1 MLTVLIADDEYFIR
15 QRLKK
20 IIDWKELELEFIGE
34 AENGNEV
41 IKIIDNNQVD
51 ILMLDIKMPIKSGIQ
66 VAEYIMTNNINTKI
80 IILTGYNDFH
90 YAQKAV
96 KFKVEDYL
104 LKPINKNT
112 LNEALLSC
120 KNTILKSL
128 EKQQKIFDYNNYQ
141 KRTYLYNTILDF
153 NNIHSLHKQFPVLKN
168 YDSLQFI
175 GVFCPNDH
183 DNYITAFITY
193 LTKHFNELIK
203 ETVLVQSFKEN
214 ESVSIIQ
221 FIIKIKYHLEINYI
235 NRLIADYIIK
245 YDNIFISVG
254 DFIPINENWTRNYN
268 LVWDLLYQRYFID
281 NSIILS
287 NQSTSLNKN
296 KHKSIT
302 IRKKLLLCLNS
313 KDYRGLHKLIDDIF
327 IDIKKNASK
336 DYLILSLTEIFVT
349 LEINFPDQINSKKCI
364 NSFVQELISEDYS
377 LQHLQDIVV
386 AYTNQCM
393 DYVNHEKPSNT
404 SLVNKVIKYIQN
416 NYVSPSLSVAEISD
430 YFDLT
435 STYLGS
441 IFKKIAGQ
449 SILQYIT
456 ELRMEQA
463 KKLLRTNKYNI
474 TEISQMV
481 GYSDV
486 FYFSKKFKKIHG
498 CSPKHYSS

>member
-20 IIDWKELELEFIGE
+20 IIDWEELELEFIGE

-41 IKIIDNNQVD
+41 IDKISNAQVD

-80 IILTGYNDFH
+80 IILTGYNDFD

-104 LKPINKNT
+104 LKPINKET

-120 KNTILKSL
+120 KNTILKSI
-128 EKQQKIFDYNNYQ
+128 EKQQKIYDYNNYQ
-141 KRTYLYNTILDF
+141 KRTHLYNTILDF
-153 NNIHSLHKQFPVLKN
+153 NNIHSLYKKYPDIKN
-168 YDSLQFI
+168 YDSLLFI
-175 GVFCPNDH
+175 GVFCPEDH
-183 DNYITAFITY
+183 DNYISAFINH
-193 LTKHFNELIK
+193 LSKHFNELNK
-203 ETVLVQSFKEN
+203 KTVLAQSFKEN

-221 FIIKIKYHLEINYI
+221 LIIKSKTTIKFNYI
-235 NRLIADYIIK
+235 NKLITNYIT
-245 YDNIFISVG
+245 DSVNVFISIG

-268 LVWDLLYQRYFID
+268 LVWNLLYQRYFID
-281 NSIILS
+281 DNIILS
-287 NQSTSLNKN
+287 KNSLPLNKN
-296 KHKSIT
+296 KPKSIV

-313 KDYRGLHKLIDDIF
+313 KNSRDLTKLINDIF
-327 IDIKKNASK
+327 INIRKNASK

-349 LEINFPDQINSKKCI
+349 LQINFPDQINSKRCI

-404 SLVNKVIKYIQN
+404 SLVNRVIKYIQKT
-416 NYVSPSLSVAEISD
+416 YADPTLSVAEISD
-430 YFDLT
+430 FFELT
-435 STYLGS
+435 PTYLGS

-463 KKLLRTNKYNI
+463 KKLLNTNKYNV